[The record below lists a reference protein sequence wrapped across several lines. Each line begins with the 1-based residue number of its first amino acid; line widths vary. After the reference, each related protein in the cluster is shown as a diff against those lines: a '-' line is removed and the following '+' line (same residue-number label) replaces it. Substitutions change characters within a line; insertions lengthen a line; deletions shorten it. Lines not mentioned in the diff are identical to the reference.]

1 MSTENIQ
8 VEANATLQSLLLATE
23 KKVKLEAER
32 LEAEKRKE
40 REAKAL
46 REAQVELN
54 KSLQEIKES
63 LKGIS
68 KKIDTLGGER
78 VSQSLISLIEINKIT
93 LQFLMQ
99 ECKTNNRNDEML
111 TIKNILKRLDS
122 IPYKNNIPDIKI
134 IGAVTAN
141 QDANITG

>member
-54 KSLQEIKES
+54 KSLQEIKEA
-63 LKGIS
+63 LKEIS
-68 KKIDTLGGER
+68 RKVDTLGGER
-78 VSQSLISLIEINKIT
+78 VNQSLISLIEINKIT

-99 ECKTNNRNDEML
+99 ECKSNNRNDEML

-122 IPYKNNIPDIKI
+122 ISYKNNIPDIKI
-134 IGAVTAN
+134 IGSVTAN

>member
-63 LKGIS
+63 LKEIS

-134 IGAVTAN
+134 IGAVTAS

>member
-63 LKGIS
+63 LKEIS

-111 TIKNILKRLDS
+111 TIKNILKRLD
-122 IPYKNNIPDIKI
+122 
-134 IGAVTAN
+134 
-141 QDANITG
+141 

>member
-46 REAQVELN
+46 REVQVELN

-63 LKGIS
+63 LKEIS

-99 ECKTNNRNDEML
+99 ECKTNNCNDEML

>member
-63 LKGIS
+63 LKEIS

-99 ECKTNNRNDEML
+99 ECKTNNRNYEML

>member
-63 LKGIS
+63 LKEIS

-78 VSQSLISLIEINKIT
+78 VGQSLISLIEINKIT

>member
-63 LKGIS
+63 LKEIS

>member
-63 LKGIS
+63 LKEIS

-99 ECKTNNRNDEML
+99 ECKTNNRNDEMS

-122 IPYKNNIPDIKI
+122 IPYKNNIPGIKI

>member
-46 REAQVELN
+46 REAHVELN

-63 LKGIS
+63 LKEIS